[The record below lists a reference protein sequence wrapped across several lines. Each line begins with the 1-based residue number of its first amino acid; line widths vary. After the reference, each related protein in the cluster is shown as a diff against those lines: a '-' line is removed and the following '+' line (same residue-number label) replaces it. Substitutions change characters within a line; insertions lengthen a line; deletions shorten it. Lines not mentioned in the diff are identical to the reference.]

1 MSVIRRRSAVAA
13 VGDDSRSGRT
23 RRRLSVRGR
32 LARAA
37 LLVAGGTAALS
48 LAGPLAL
55 RPFADVAGAAGDV
68 AVGFVLDFGGA
79 RSSQVVGCVTVP
91 DSDSGY
97 DALAAFASQQGL
109 SLPIYAN
116 SGLLCSINGVPAS
129 GCGVTVRGGY
139 IYWSYFTGGTGAWTY
154 ASTGAFATVTPGDV
168 EGWRFQN
175 PGTGLPNDP
184 APRTAPDY
192 AVLCPSTPPS
202 TTPSSGGGGGGG
214 GGSAAAGGRRVHGR
228 RALRGGG
235 GTTVA
240 PTTST
245 STSSTTTTTS
255 TYPPTTSTTL
265 PQTKVP
271 GDPEV
276 GVVNS
281 TKSTGTSGGSG
292 PDPLIAGG
300 LLVGLLAVAAW
311 TRWRKRPRT
320 P

>member
-202 TTPSSGGGGGGG
+202 TTPSSGGGGGG
-214 GGSAAAGGRRVHGR
+214 SAAAGGRRVHGR